1 MAKASNAI
9 KVGDKN
15 VVRTRGLVLLK
26 PGHKEIRKLKK
37 EALVPSIHGHKVWN
51 SSFLIMDYLTRNK
64 PPKGSQFMDLGCG
77 WGLLGIQMVRKYDCK
92 VTAVDA
98 DEDVFPYLELHAA
111 INKASGIETRKARFE
126 KLRKKDLEG
135 FHTIAGAD
143 ICFWDELAPV
153 LYKLIR
159 KAIKMGVQRIII
171 ADPGRSPFYKLVKK
185 CEKDSNMKVKVI
197 EKSTSTPKVAVAD
210 LLVVTPA

>member
-1 MAKASNAI
+1 MAKTKKKQAS
-9 KVGDKN
+9 DKN

-26 PGHKEIRKLKK
+26 PAHKDIRRLKR

-64 PPKGSQFMDLGCG
+64 PPKGSKFMDLGCG
-77 WGLLGIQMVRKYDCK
+77 WGLLGIQMRRKYDCK

-98 DEDVFPYLELHAA
+98 DEDVFPYLSLHEKL
-111 INKASGIETRKARFE
+111 NKVKGIRTQQARFE
-126 KLRKKDLEG
+126 KLRKKDLQG
-135 FHTIAGAD
+135 CHTIAGAD
-143 ICFWDELAPV
+143 ICFWDSLAPV

-159 KAIKMGVQRIII
+159 KAIKVGVKRIII

-185 CEKDSNMKVKVI
+185 CEKDKSMKVKVV
-197 EKSTSTPKVAVAD
+197 EKTTTTPKAAAAD
-210 LLVVTPA
+210 LLIVTPA

>member
-1 MAKASNAI
+1 MAKSGKSASS
-9 KVGDKN
+9 DKN
-15 VVRTRGLVLLK
+15 MVRTRGLVLLK
-26 PGHKEIRKLKK
+26 PGHKEIKRLKR

-51 SSFLIMDYLTRNK
+51 SSFLIMDYLSRNK
-64 PPKGSQFMDLGCG
+64 PPKRSKFMDLGCG
-77 WGLLGIQMVRKYDCK
+77 WGLLGIQMKRKYQCK

-98 DEDVFPYLELHAA
+98 DKDVFPYLDLHAEL
-111 INKASGIETRKARFE
+111 NGVSGIKTQRARFE

-159 KAIKMGVQRIII
+159 KAIKAGVQRIIV
-171 ADPGRSPFYKLVKK
+171 ADPGRSPFYQLVEL
-185 CEKDSNMKVKVI
+185 CEADKNMKAKVV
-197 EKSTSTPKVAVAD
+197 EKSTEKPKVAVAD